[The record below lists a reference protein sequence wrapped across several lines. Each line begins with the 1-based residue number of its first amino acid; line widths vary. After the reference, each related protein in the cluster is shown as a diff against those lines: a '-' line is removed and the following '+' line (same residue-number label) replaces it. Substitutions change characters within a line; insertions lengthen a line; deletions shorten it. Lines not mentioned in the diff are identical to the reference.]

1 MDSSLTDTAKDTLQA
16 FLNEEQDEDM
26 VQKVYGKVSE
36 ILTPNEVIKYIAVQK
51 RPLNLNVKP
60 ESIVLTNKRF
70 IRYKPKLL
78 GGADF
83 QDHIWRDLKD
93 AKMSEGLTGATLS
106 LATTKGT
113 KVSVDYLPKAQAR
126 KLYSFAQEM
135 EEHMLE
141 ARRVRELEEAR
152 ASAGGITMQ
161 APSVPQATSPSAP
174 AADDPIARLKK
185 LKGMLEAGLIE
196 QAEYDSKK
204 SQILDE
210 L

>member
-1 MDSSLTDTAKDTLQA
+1 MDPKLSGTAREALQQ
-16 FLNEEQDEDM
+16 FLNEEQDETV
-26 VQKVYGKVSE
+26 VQRVHSKVSE
-36 ILTPNEVIKYIAVQK
+36 ILTPNEEIKYIAVQK
-51 RPLNLNVKP
+51 RPLNLNLAP
-60 ESIVLTNKRF
+60 ESIVLTTKRF

-93 AKMSEGLTGATLS
+93 AKMQETLTGATLS
-106 LATTKGT
+106 LATTHGT
-113 KVSVDYLPKAQAR
+113 RVSVDYLPKAQAR

-161 APSVPQATSPSAP
+161 APTGLPPIAHASPP
-174 AADDPIARLKK
+174 ADDPTARLTK
-185 LKGMLEAGLIE
+185 LKALLDADLIE

-204 SQILDE
+204 AEILAD

>member
-1 MDSSLTDTAKDTLQA
+1 MNFA
-16 FLNEEQDEDM
+16 
-26 VQKVYGKVSE
+26 
-36 ILTPNEVIKYIAVQK
+36 
-51 RPLNLNVKP
+51 P

-93 AKMSEGLTGATLS
+93 AKMQETLTGATLS

-113 KVSVDYLPKAQAR
+113 KLTVNYLPKAQAR

-135 EEHMLE
+135 EEHMME
-141 ARRVRELEEAR
+141 ARRVRELEAAR

-161 APSVPQATSPSAP
+161 APTGAPPSGPSSPP
-174 AADDPIARLKK
+174 ADDPMAKLKK
-185 LKGMLEAGLIE
+185 LKAMLDADLIE
-196 QAEYDSKK
+196 QTDYDSKK
-204 SQILDE
+204 AEILAD